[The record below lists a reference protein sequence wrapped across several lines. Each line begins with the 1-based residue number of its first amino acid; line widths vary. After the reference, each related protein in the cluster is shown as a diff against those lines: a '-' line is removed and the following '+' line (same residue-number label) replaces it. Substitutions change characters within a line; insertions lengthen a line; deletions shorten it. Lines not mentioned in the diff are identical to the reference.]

1 MARLSNLRRA
11 QRRFL
16 RLTDE
21 YRILAF
27 LARRQYGKTTT
38 FARIALKKMMKT
50 PNHTVIFGSAKLNLS
65 REVVRKESEIIQA
78 TIAAAIEENA
88 ALTTRLMVADADKT
102 KIPDK
107 LSPADFTDLFEAQ
120 RLEFRYFHTNTSY
133 SRTKIVALRPDTVGE
148 TGDLMCD
155 ELRAIA
161 NWREVWEAVKPII
174 ASNPQFRCTL
184 STTIPTDDAHYA
196 YGQLMPGPGVEFSPN
211 AEGNLYESQAGIM
224 VLRVDAWDAY
234 SDNVPLYDDKSGE
247 PLSPDESRAR
257 DTDKDAWD
265 RNYGLKFLAGGTSAC
280 GMTQIT
286 VAQRRGVGRCLYYNI
301 ETDAQL
307 TTALHFLVAHL
318 GPGPVGIGIDVATT
332 TKGTSNPTAV
342 SVVEQ
347 TGVEYV
353 APLILT
359 WKTADPRVSKDR
371 IRRIAEAIH
380 LRPVGGR
387 PRAAAIDATN
397 ERYFAT
403 ELADDI
409 ADVVPCSLVVGSER
423 HEEPGY
429 EPMTTKQWTGSRL
442 VAILDDNHLT
452 IPPERYVRDDWRL
465 VRKEKGLIVCEPDV
479 DGKHGDT
486 FDSTKLA
493 VNALEDGGAL
503 EAIPVNTGSLPAA
516 FSTAWKHMG
525 A

>member
-1 MARLSNLRRA
+1 MPTVQKMRKG

-16 RLTDE
+16 RLTNE

-38 FARIALKKMMKT
+38 FARIALMKMMKT
-50 PNHTVIFGSAKLNLS
+50 RDHTVIFGSAKLNLS
-65 REVVRKESEIIQA
+65 REVVRKEAQILQA
-78 TIAAAIEENA
+78 AIAAAIEESAALNA
-88 ALTTRLMVADADKT
+88 ALKTAEADKPR
-102 KIPDK
+102 IPDK
-107 LSPADFTDLFEAQ
+107 LTPDDFAELFEAQ
-120 RLEFRYFHTNTSY
+120 RLEFRYFHTATSY

-174 ASNPQFRCTL
+174 AANPQFRCVL

-196 YGQLMPGPGVEFSPN
+196 YGQLMPGPEVEFIPSP
-211 AEGNLYESQAGIM
+211 EGTLYESQAGIM
-224 VLRVDAWDAY
+224 TLRVDAWDAY
-234 SDNVPLYDDKSGE
+234 ADNVPLYDDKTGE

-257 DTDKDAWD
+257 DQDKDAWD
-265 RNYGLKFLAGGTSAC
+265 RNYGLVFLAGGTSAC

-286 VAQRRGVGRCLYYNI
+286 VAQRRGVGHCLYLNI
-301 ETDAQL
+301 ESDAQL

-318 GPGPVGIGIDVATT
+318 GTGPVGIGIDVATT
-332 TKGTSNPTAV
+332 TKGTSNPTSV
-342 SVVEQ
+342 SVVEL

-359 WKTADPRVSKDR
+359 WKTADPRISKDR
-371 IRRIAEAIH
+371 IRRIASAIQ
-380 LRPVGGR
+380 LRPAGGR

-403 ELADDI
+403 ELADDM
-409 ADVVPCSLVVGSER
+409 ADILPCSLVVGSER

-429 EPMTTKQWTGSRL
+429 EPMTKKQWTASRL

-486 FDSTKLA
+486 FDATKLA
-493 VNALEDGGAL
+493 IYALEDGGAV
-503 EAIPVNTGSLPAA
+503 EALPVNTGSLPAS
-516 FSTAWKHMG
+516 FTSPWQHIG